1 MLGPGLGGAELIVI
15 AVIALIVV
23 GPKDLPVLLRKVGRF
38 MGKMRAMA
46 TDFRASFDEMA
57 RQSELDELRKEVQA
71 LRDGGLVD
79 KGFAGAARSTFDD
92 IDSSLRAAPRPFAP
106 APFADTLPPGA
117 PDGMAALAPPELAP
131 ILVNGDHPDLQ
142 PPAAS
147 EAAPERAARPFAP
160 ATERSSA

>member
-57 RQSELDELRKEVQA
+57 RQSELDDLRKEVQA

-79 KGFAGAARSTFDD
+79 KWAAPAQSAFDD

-106 APFADTLPPGA
+106 AEPAPDLLPPGSA
-117 PDGMAALAPPELAP
+117 DGMTALPPAEPAP
-131 ILVNGDHPDLQ
+131 ILVSGEHPDLQ
-142 PPAAS
+142 PPTG
-147 EAAPERAARPFAP
+147 PEPARAARPFAP
-160 ATERSSA
+160 APERSEA